1 MRLLLEVYPVVLPDI
16 DPLATREGT
25 GVVFKPEHL
34 FFSGQVRRQLRGWL
48 GWLML
53 TLGMGMMAVGQA
65 SAQYYLNTTSTHS
78 RYPIALVEQFLTKV
92 RTGENTDLE
101 RHKLASLS
109 RQQLDLAL
117 TTDALKYAFWLNLY
131 NGYAQVLLKAEA
143 SPNREVNRKV
153 FRRKV
158 VYVSG
163 KVLSLDQIEHGMLR
177 HSRVWWAKGYLR
189 KWPVG
194 HFERQYRV
202 SKLDYRIHFALNCG
216 ATSCPPIAFYT
227 PEQVDMQLNLATD
240 HFVQTDSRLERDTLK
255 VSKLYSWY
263 SKDFGG
269 AVGVRALVK
278 AKTNLRVTPQTPI
291 QYKAWNWRQK
301 LGVWR

>member
-1 MRLLLEVYPVVLPDI
+1 
-16 DPLATREGT
+16 
-25 GVVFKPEHL
+25 
-34 FFSGQVRRQLRGWL
+34 
-48 GWLML
+48 ML

-131 NGYAQVLLKAEA
+131 
-143 SPNREVNRKV
+143 
-153 FRRKV
+153 
-158 VYVSG
+158 
-163 KVLSLDQIEHGMLR
+163 
-177 HSRVWWAKGYLR
+177 KGYLR

-240 HFVQTDSRLERDTLK
+240 HFVQSDSRLERDTLK

-269 AVGVRALVK
+269 AAGVRALVK